1 MTILHFIDGL
11 LTYLFLPKVLKR
23 KKKSSTYIAEEA
35 NGDTIVDFLD
45 TSAAQ
50 KVRSSKPNVTTKAS
64 SNAPA
69 MKKKNEFELTPD
81 GRLIIKDSD
90 DDEEM
95 EGGESSNAKKGYILD
110 DSDDGNGGDT
120 FETMVSTNARKRKRG
135 GSVASSKISEPAM
148 KYKAGGTGIHRP
160 LNGNSKNTGMY
171 K

>member
-1 MTILHFIDGL
+1 M
-11 LTYLFLPKVLKR
+11 PKVLKR

-90 DDEEM
+90 DDDMEEP
-95 EGGESSNAKKGYILD
+95 STNKGYMLD
-110 DSDDGNGGDT
+110 DSDDENGGDT

-135 GSVASSKISEPAM
+135 GSVASSKVSEPAM

-160 LNGNSKNTGMY
+160 LNNSSKNTGI
-171 K
+171 

>member
-1 MTILHFIDGL
+1 M
-11 LTYLFLPKVLKR
+11 PKVLKR

-35 NGDTIVDFLD
+35 NGDAIVDFLD

-50 KVRSSKPNVTTKAS
+50 KVRSAKPNLTTKAS
-64 SNAPA
+64 SNTPA

-148 KYKAGGTGIHRP
+148 KYKD
-160 LNGNSKNTGMY
+160 
-171 K
+171 